1 MLGGGEYSFLDLIFH
16 LPQSWKC
23 VTVVPRNGEMADRLR
38 GKGIVT
44 HTIALP
50 PIRPLKIFLIL
61 DTFKLF
67 IRLYRRC
74 RPSLIYTNGSRAAF
88 YGGVIGR
95 ILRIPVIWHCRITE
109 PDPLLDYIL
118 TKLCTRIIAN
128 SKSTAARFGKKVRPK
143 VIVIYNGIDLKWY
156 QNSSIQKPVE
166 IKKEWNVILSVARIS
181 KSKRHDLAIT
191 AFEQGA
197 HLIPDVHL
205 ICIGDVDHSESEWWR
220 HLQRRT
226 ANSSFSERIHWMGH
240 ADDVRPWY
248 HAAQMLIF
256 PSENESFGRVLVEA
270 MACGLPVISTRSGG
284 VSEIVRHG
292 KDGFL
297 VTPGEK
303 KELAAAVYRILS
315 DDTLKKRLGHS
326 AQRRAEKF
334 DLHTHL
340 KHMLAV
346 FDELSLR

>member
-1 MLGGGEYSFLDLIFH
+1 
-16 LPQSWKC
+16 
-23 VTVVPRNGEMADRLR
+23 
-38 GKGIVT
+38 
-44 HTIALP
+44 
-50 PIRPLKIFLIL
+50 
-61 DTFKLF
+61 
-67 IRLYRRC
+67 
-74 RPSLIYTNGSRAAF
+74 
-88 YGGVIGR
+88 
-95 ILRIPVIWHCRITE
+95 
-109 PDPLLDYIL
+109 
-118 TKLCTRIIAN
+118 
-128 SKSTAARFGKKVRPK
+128 
-143 VIVIYNGIDLKWY
+143 
-156 QNSSIQKPVE
+156 
-166 IKKEWNVILSVARIS
+166 
-181 KSKRHDLAIT
+181 
-191 AFEQGA
+191 
-197 HLIPDVHL
+197 
-205 ICIGDVDHSESEWWR
+205 
-220 HLQRRT
+220 
-226 ANSSFSERIHWMGH
+226 MGH